1 MTVTVQ
7 EIQND
12 LIVSTI
18 EQNLAIIRFNRNRE
32 VDYVND
38 IFADAMGYR
47 KEKMIGMDHQTFC
60 FEDFTSSSSYHK
72 FWESLFAGKQFQDK
86 IERRKADG
94 KKIELEATYMPI
106 FDENHREVIGVMK
119 IATDITVRQDAVT
132 NMAEELRE
140 LAEDLN
146 HRAEEGIQRSQNL
159 LESINKIAE
168 ESSGNAAMLTSLNQ
182 QTDTISAIVK
192 TIREIAAQTN
202 LLALNA
208 AIEAARAGTHGRG
221 FDVVAKEVRK
231 LSQRVDSSIGE
242 IKGGIDA
249 ITKEIENISTGIT
262 SVKISVAEGQEK
274 ILNTVHDFQEIT
286 SSSDQLKDKSKK
298 FLKII

>member
-1 MTVTVQ
+1 MLNTMQ
-7 EIQND
+7 QIQSD

-18 EQNLAIIRFNRNRE
+18 EQNLAIIRFNRDRQVE
-32 VDYVND
+32 YVND
-38 IFADAMGYR
+38 IFADAMGYK
-47 KEKMIGMDHQTFC
+47 KEDMIGMNHRTFC
-60 FEDFTSSSSYHK
+60 FEDFTSSSYHQ

-86 IERRKADG
+86 IERKKADG
-94 KKIELEATYMPI
+94 EKIELEATYMPI
-106 FDENHREVIGVMK
+106 FDEDRRQVIGVMK
-119 IATDITVRQDAVT
+119 IATDITKRQDAVSS
-132 NMAEELRE
+132 MAEELRE
-140 LAEDLN
+140 LAEGLN
-146 HRAEEGIQRSQNL
+146 YRAEEGIQRSQNL

-168 ESSGNAAMLTSLNQ
+168 ESSENAAMLTTLNQ
-182 QTDTISAIVK
+182 QADTISAIVK

-249 ITKEIENISTGIT
+249 ITNEIENISTGIASVKT
-262 SVKISVAEGQEK
+262 SVTEGQKK
-274 ILNTVHDFQEIT
+274 ILNTVYDFKEIT
-286 SSSDQLKDKSKK
+286 SSSHQLKDKSKK
-298 FLKII
+298 FLEII